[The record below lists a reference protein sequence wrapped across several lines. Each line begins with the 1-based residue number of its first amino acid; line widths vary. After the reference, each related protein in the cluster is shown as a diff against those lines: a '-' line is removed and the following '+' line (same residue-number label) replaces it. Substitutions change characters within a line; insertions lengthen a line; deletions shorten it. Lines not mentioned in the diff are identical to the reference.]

1 MKNNNYPNIIFL
13 LIDGLRA
20 DHCFG
25 KNKKANTPTIDSLTK
40 SGIYFKNSISCTDI
54 TGYSMRSIF
63 LSKFPFDCGKNKD
76 RVEKTYSKKDSYLT
90 TLKKSGYHLY
100 AHMSKAVYNQGYQD
114 VFENNDVT
122 STNSIYQGLTDKII
136 EKITSNSLEEPWF
149 LYIHPEDVHVPC
161 IVPNEFQKLNLEERY
176 NLNLEA
182 IDMGIKKILENI
194 ELSKTIIILT
204 ADHGEY
210 LNPFDNY
217 KGKQDE
223 TPFLNKIIKNSV
235 KKIVPNSFHKS
246 MHTKKLEIQNQIR
259 NSNLKTPHEKR
270 NLEERPG
277 KHRMLFDDIVHVPLL
292 FSGYGIPHIE
302 PVIEQVGVID
312 IFPTITDI
320 LQIKHDHQIDGKS
333 LKPLMNKK
341 KYFDYP
347 IYLENGIL
355 KTKINNSTSCIGLR
369 TNNFKY
375 FRDIDN
381 PNENINLYNLKT
393 DIYEDVNI
401 AKENMDKIK
410 EFEKIITELKNT
422 KLIEDEDTCNNQ
434 ESEEIE
440 RELKKLGYL

>member
-1 MKNNNYPNIIFL
+1 MKNITYPNIIFL

-25 KNKKANTPTIDSLTK
+25 KNKKAKTPTIDSLIE
-40 SGIYFKNSISCTDI
+40 SGTYFKNSISCTDI
-54 TGYSMRSIF
+54 TGYSMRSVF
-63 LSKFPFDCGKNKD
+63 LSRFPFNCGKNKE
-76 RVEKTYSKKDSYLT
+76 RVEKTYSEEGSYLT

-100 AHMSKAVYNQGYQD
+100 AHMSKALYNQGYQN
-114 VFENNDVT
+114 VFENSDVI
-122 STNSIYQGLTDKII
+122 SVNSVYQGLTEKII
-136 EKITSNSLEEPWF
+136 EKITLNELKEPWF
-149 LYIHPEDVHVPC
+149 FYIHPEDVHVPC
-161 IVPNEFQKLNLEERY
+161 LVPDKFEELNLEERY
-176 NLNLEA
+176 NLNIEA
-182 IDMGIKKILENI
+182 IDKGLEKILEKV
-194 ELSKTIIILT
+194 ELSKTMIILS

-210 LNPFDNY
+210 LNPYDNY
-217 KGKQDE
+217 KGMQDK
-223 TPFLNKIIKNSV
+223 TIFLNKIIKKSI
-235 KKIVPNSFHKS
+235 KKIVPSSFHRS

-259 NSNLKTPHEKR
+259 NTNLKTPHEKR

-277 KHRMLFDDIVHVPLL
+277 KHRMLYDDIVHVPLL
-292 FSGYGIPHIE
+292 FAGYKIPHVKPIKK
-302 PVIEQVGVID
+302 QVGIID

-320 LQIKHDHQIDGKS
+320 LQIKHDHQINGKS
-333 LKPLMNKK
+333 LKPLMNQEKE
-341 KYFDYP
+341 FDHP
-347 IYLENGIL
+347 IYLENGTL
-355 KTKINNSTSCIGLR
+355 KTKIDNSTSCIGLR

-393 DIYEDVNI
+393 DIYEDENI

>member
-1 MKNNNYPNIIFL
+1 MKNSNYPNIIFL

-25 KNKKANTPTIDSLTK
+25 ENKKANTPTIDSLIK
-40 SGIYFKNSISCTDI
+40 SGVYFKNSISSTDI

-63 LSKFPFDCGKNKD
+63 LGRFPFNCGKNKEK
-76 RVEKTYSKKDSYLT
+76 VEKTYSEKSSYLT

-100 AHMSKAVYNQGYQD
+100 AHMGKALYNQGYQN
-114 VFENNDVT
+114 VFENSDVT
-122 STNSIYQGLTDKII
+122 SVNSVYQGLIEKII
-136 EKITSNSLEEPWF
+136 EKITSNTLKEPWF
-149 LYIHPEDVHVPC
+149 FYIHPEDIHVPC
-161 IVPNEFQKLNLEERY
+161 IVPDEFQELNLEERY
-176 NLNLEA
+176 NLNIES
-182 IDMGIKKILENI
+182 IDTGLKNILEKT

-217 KGKQDE
+217 KGIQDK
-223 TPFLNKIIKNSV
+223 TPFFNKMVKKSI

-246 MHTKKLEIQNQIR
+246 MHTKKLEMQNQIR
-259 NSNLKTPHEKR
+259 NTNLKKPHEKR

-302 PVIEQVGVID
+302 PVNEQVGIID
-312 IFPTITDI
+312 IFPTIADI
-320 LQIKHDHQIDGKS
+320 LQIKHDHQINGKS
-333 LKPLMNKK
+333 LKPLMNKEK
-341 KYFDYP
+341 ELNYP
-347 IYLENGIL
+347 IYLENGTL
-355 KTKINNSTSCIGLR
+355 KTKINNSTSCIGVR
-369 TNNFKY
+369 TSNFKY

-381 PNENINLYNLKT
+381 PKQNINLYNLKN

-410 EFEKIITELKNT
+410 EFEKIITELKNEDIVEN
-422 KLIEDEDTCNNQ
+422 IESQDNDN
-434 ESEEIE
+434 SEEIE